1 MMMMVWF
8 SAPVLSLQVLLG
20 VPVTVVDDAGVRRSQ
35 VDAQATSPSNGE
47 VRITLK

>member
-1 MMMMVWF
+1 MMVWF

-20 VPVTVVDDAGVRRSQ
+20 VPVAVVDDAGVRRSQ

-47 VRITLK
+47 VRTTLN